1 MADTTLFGRLRRL
14 FSSNIIVRN
23 VGGNRLKIADTDRIQ
38 SSGNLSTNYLAARY
52 AGMHMPNNVGG
63 YRQNPVYNAGRLEL
77 FADYEAMEQDPI
89 LASAL
94 DIYSDESTMKNENG
108 DILDIRS
115 DNEQVREVLHNLFYD
130 VINIE
135 FNLWPWIR
143 SMNKYGDF
151 FLKLDIAEKYG
162 VVGVEPMS
170 AYSVSREEGVNP
182 DLPHEVT
189 FNVDDGNKATSYN
202 KNDQTL
208 KNYEVAHFRMLTDSN
223 FLPYG
228 KSMIEAARKIWKQ
241 LTLMEDAML
250 IHRIMR
256 APEKRIFKIDIGNI
270 PPAEV
275 DNYMQTLINKMKKTP
290 YIDQNSGEYN
300 LKFNMMNMMEDFY
313 LPVRGGD
320 SGTQIESL
328 SGMEYNAIDDVEY
341 LRNKMMAAL
350 RIPKAYLGYDEGT
363 EGKATLAQEDVRFA
377 RTIERIQ
384 RIVLSELTKIA
395 IVHLYTQGFDKE
407 DLVGFELNLTNPS
420 IVYEQEKVALW
431 SEKINLAESMKGT
444 KLISEDWIYKNIFN
458 MTKDQV
464 DDERARVIDDIKQ
477 NFRKEQIETEGNDPA
492 VTKESFGTPHDL
504 ASMHRKGENEMPE
517 GGWPGGGRPK
527 EGTKYSTDGHPRG
540 RDPIGKKALDKTFD
554 IDTSIKHNFKGN
566 SPLAKENKNNIV
578 NNIIDSLPND
588 KKILIEKTEKEKIT
602 KKSDEQ
608 FDLMN
613 EDKVILS
620 DKDMKLK

>member
-1 MADTTLFGRLRRL
+1 
-14 FSSNIIVRN
+14 
-23 VGGNRLKIADTDRIQ
+23 
-38 SSGNLSTNYLAARY
+38 
-52 AGMHMPNNVGG
+52 
-63 YRQNPVYNAGRLEL
+63 
-77 FADYEAMEQDPI
+77 
-89 LASAL
+89 
-94 DIYSDESTMKNENG
+94 
-108 DILDIRS
+108 
-115 DNEQVREVLHNLFYD
+115 
-130 VINIE
+130 
-135 FNLWPWIR
+135 
-143 SMNKYGDF
+143 
-151 FLKLDIAEKYG
+151 
-162 VVGVEPMS
+162 
-170 AYSVSREEGVNP
+170 
-182 DLPHEVT
+182 
-189 FNVDDGNKATSYN
+189 
-202 KNDQTL
+202 
-208 KNYEVAHFRMLTDSN
+208 
-223 FLPYG
+223 
-228 KSMIEAARKIWKQ
+228 
-241 LTLMEDAML
+241 
-250 IHRIMR
+250 MR

-275 DNYMQTLINKMKKTP
+275 DNYMQQLINKMKKTP

-320 SGTQIESL
+320 SGTQIDSL

-350 RIPKAYLGYDEGT
+350 RIPKAFLGYEEGV

-431 SEKINLAESMKGT
+431 SEKISLAESMKGT

-464 DDERARVIDDIKQ
+464 NDERARVIDDIKQ

-504 ASMHRKGENEMPE
+504 ASMHQKREGEMPE
-517 GGWPGGGRPK
+517 GGWPGSGRPK
-527 EGTKYSTDGHPRG
+527 EATKYSTDKHPRG

-554 IDTSIKHNFKGN
+554 VDTSIKHTYKNN
-566 SPLAKENKNNIV
+566 SPLTKENIINSV
-578 NNIIDSLPND
+578 IDSLPNN
-588 KKILIEKTEKEKIT
+588 KKILIEKTENERIT
-602 KKSDEQ
+602 KKSDNE

>member
-38 SSGNLSTNYLAARY
+38 SSGNLATNYLAARY
-52 AGMHMPNNVGG
+52 SGMHMPNNVGG

-77 FADYEAMEQDPI
+77 FSDYEAMDLDPI

-170 AYSVSREEGVNP
+170 PYAVSREEGVNP

-189 FNVDDGNKATSYN
+189 FNVDDGNKTTSYN
-202 KNDQTL
+202 KNQNTL

-275 DNYMQTLINKMKKTP
+275 DNYMQQLINKMKKTP

-350 RIPKAYLGYDEGT
+350 RIPKAFLGYEEGV

-431 SEKINLAESMKGT
+431 SEKISLAESMKGT

-464 DDERARVIDDIKQ
+464 NDERARVIDDIKQ

-504 ASMHRKGENEMPE
+504 ASMHQKREGEMPE
-517 GGWPGGGRPK
+517 GGWPGSGRPK
-527 EGTKYSTDGHPRG
+527 EATKYSTDKHPRG

-554 IDTSIKHNFKGN
+554 VDTSIKHTYKNN
-566 SPLAKENKNNIV
+566 SPLTKENIINSV
-578 NNIIDSLPND
+578 IDSLPNN
-588 KKILIEKTEKEKIT
+588 KKILIEKTENERIT
-602 KKSDEQ
+602 KKSDNE

>member
-14 FSSNIIVRN
+14 FSSNIVVRN
-23 VGGNRLKIADTDRIQ
+23 VGGNRLKIADTGRIQ
-38 SSGNLSTNYLAARY
+38 SSGNLATNYLAARY
-52 AGMHMPNNVGG
+52 SGMHMPNNVGG

-77 FADYEAMEQDPI
+77 FSDYEAMDLDPI

-151 FLKLDIAEKYG
+151 FLKLNIAEKYG
-162 VVGVEPMS
+162 IVGVEPLS
-170 AYSVSREEGVNP
+170 VYSVSREEGVDPEN
-182 DLPHEVT
+182 PHEVT
-189 FNVDDGNKATSYN
+189 FNVEDGSKTASYN
-202 KNDQTL
+202 NNTNTL

-228 KSMIEAARKIWKQ
+228 KSMVEAARKIWKQ

-275 DNYMQTLINKMKKTP
+275 DNYMQQLINKMKKTP

-350 RIPKAYLGYDEGT
+350 RIPKAFLGYEEGI

-431 SEKINLAESMKGT
+431 SEKISLAESMKGT

-464 DDERARVIDDIKQ
+464 NDERARVIDDIKQ

-504 ASMHRKGENEMPE
+504 ASMHQKREGEMPE
-517 GGWPGGGRPK
+517 GGWPGSGRPK
-527 EGTKYSTDGHPRG
+527 EGTKYATDKHPRG

-554 IDTSIKHNFKGN
+554 IDTSIKHTYKNN
-566 SPLAKENKNNIV
+566 SPLTKEN
-578 NNIIDSLPND
+578 IINSVLDSLPNN

-602 KKSDEQ
+602 KKTDKD
-608 FDLMN
+608 FDIMN
-613 EDKVILS
+613 EDKVILT

>member
-38 SSGNLSTNYLAARY
+38 SSGNLATNYLAARY
-52 AGMHMPNNVGG
+52 SGMHMPNNVGG

-77 FADYEAMEQDPI
+77 FSDYEAMDLDPI

-143 SMNKYGDF
+143 GMNKYGDF

-162 VVGVEPMS
+162 VVGVEPLS
-170 AYSVSREEGVNP
+170 PYAVSREEGVNP

-189 FNVDDGNKATSYN
+189 FNVDDGNKTTSYN
-202 KNDQTL
+202 KNQNTL

-228 KSMIEAARKIWKQ
+228 KSMIEATRKIWKQ

-275 DNYMQTLINKMKKTP
+275 DNYMQQLINKMKKTP

-350 RIPKAYLGYDEGT
+350 RIPKAFLGYDENI

-431 SEKINLAESMKGT
+431 NEKISLAESMKGT

-464 DDERARVIDDIKQ
+464 NDERARVIDDIKQ

-504 ASMHRKGENEMPE
+504 ASMHQKKENEMPD
-517 GGWPGGGRPK
+517 GGYPGGGRPK
-527 EGTKYSTDGHPRG
+527 EGTKYATDRHPRG

-554 IDTSIKHNFKGN
+554 VDTSIKHTYKNN
-566 SPLAKENKNNIV
+566 SPLAKEN
-578 NNIIDSLPND
+578 IINSVLDSLPNN
-588 KKILIEKTEKEKIT
+588 KKILIEKTEKERIT
-602 KKSDEQ
+602 KKSDEE